1 MHIKLTLRL
10 SKGSMR
16 KKKLKNLWST
26 GCYSWLISLV
36 DLSFHL
42 VSPKCQL
49 KALFTSQLR
58 VRDAQMGF
66 RISESV
72 CVWMCVCAYLWSVS
86 LIPVRL
92 HPWLHSSVSSAPAEF
107 HLPVASLL
115 IPRRLSILYYILCS
129 CFQPGTWSSNRQ
141 YLVWSLMLLRQIY
154 LYFYSLFICC

>member
-16 KKKLKNLWST
+16 KKKLKNLWSM

-72 CVWMCVCAYLWSVS
+72 CVCECACVPTCEVSLWSLS
-86 LIPVRL
+86 GCIPGSTPLSPLRL
-92 HPWLHSSVSSAPAEF
+92 QSSTSRWPPSSFLGGCPFFTIFCAPVSSQE
-107 HLPVASLL
+107 LGPV
-115 IPRRLSILYYILCS
+115 IVSILFGLWCY
-129 CFQPGTWSSNRQ
+129 
-141 YLVWSLMLLRQIY
+141 
-154 LYFYSLFICC
+154 